1 MTGQDCGSCGRKL
14 FTIISS
20 ERYLSELSEIDEA
33 IGRRIEALTEGYA
46 VNVPREERYKYK
58 K

>member
-1 MTGQDCGSCGRKL
+1 M

-20 ERYLSELSEIDEA
+20 ENFLDEIKKIDEA